1 MVILPELITIIVVA
15 VLSLAEFLHARRVK
29 RLARLAFGFG
39 GRARAWTDAAPPL
52 RVAASGLVAWGLAS
66 LYFEKPKVFKAR
78 EAEPNQQR
86 HVIIVWDVSPSMKLD
101 DAGTEGKMKR
111 AKRAAELMR
120 SFFQRV
126 PMEMVRLT
134 VVATYTEAKPV
145 VVDTRD
151 VAVVQNIL
159 DDLPLSHAFP
169 SGKTNLFAGIQEA
182 ARIAAPW
189 ERDSTTLLVLSD
201 GDTVP
206 PSGMPRLPISIKDV
220 VLAGVGDSRT
230 GKFIN
235 GHQSRQ
241 EAAALRQ
248 IAVRLRGVYH
258 DGNAHQ
264 LPTDLLRRITAL
276 PEAGV
281 FEKLTRREY
290 ALAALGIGSI
300 VLAVLPWSLLA
311 FGSGWKPGVR
321 FQQTEMVQPNIVVS

>member
-1 MVILPELITIIVVA
+1 MVILPELITIAVVA
-15 VLSLAEFLHARRVK
+15 LFTLAEFLHARRVT

-39 GRARAWTDAAPPL
+39 GRARAWTSAAFPL
-52 RVAASGLVAWGLAS
+52 RVTAAGLVAWGLAS
-66 LYFEKPKVFKAR
+66 LYFEEPKVFKTR
-78 EAEPNQQR
+78 EAQPNQQR

-101 DAGTEGKMKR
+101 DAGSDGKMKR
-111 AKRAAELMR
+111 SKRAAELMR

-126 PMEMVRLT
+126 PMEMVRLS

-169 SGKTNLFAGIQEA
+169 SGKTNLFSGIEEA

-189 ERDSTTLLVLSD
+189 ERESTTLLVLSD

-206 PSGMPRLPISIKDV
+206 PSGMPRLPISIKEV
-220 VLAGVGDSRT
+220 VLAGVGDPRT

-248 IAVRLRGVYH
+248 VAVRLRGVYH
-258 DGNAHQ
+258 DGNTHQ
-264 LPTDLLRRITAL
+264 LPTDLLRSLVAL
-276 PEAGV
+276 PEQSV
-281 FEKLTRREY
+281 FQRFTRREY
-290 ALAALGIGSI
+290 ALAALGMGAII
-300 VLAVLPWSLLA
+300 FAILPWSLLA
-311 FGSGWKPGVR
+311 FGSGWRPGVR
-321 FQQTEMVQPNIVVS
+321 FKQTEIVQTNIVAS

>member
-1 MVILPELITIIVVA
+1 VVILPELIAVA
-15 VLSLAEFLHARRVK
+15 VLALLGLAEFLHSRRVR
-29 RLARLAFGFG
+29 RLARLTFPG
-39 GRARAWTDAAPPL
+39 GRPRSWTKAAIPL
-52 RVAASGLVAWGLAS
+52 RLVAAGLLAWGLAS
-66 LYFEKPKVFKAR
+66 LFLEDPKVFKAR

-86 HVIIVWDVSPSMKLD
+86 HVIIVWDVSPSMKLE
-101 DAGTEGKMKR
+101 DAGTDGKQKR
-111 AKRAAELMR
+111 SRRAADLMK

-126 PMEMVRLT
+126 PMDMIRLS

-169 SGKTNLFAGIQEA
+169 NGKTNLFAGIQEA
-182 ARIAAPW
+182 ARIAVPW
-189 ERDSTTLLVLSD
+189 ERESTTLLVLSD

-206 PSGMPRLPISIKDV
+206 PSGMPRLPVSIKDV
-220 VLAGVGDSRT
+220 VLAGVGDSRA

-241 EAAALRQ
+241 DAAALQ
-248 IAVRLRGVYH
+248 QMAVRLHGVYH

-264 LPTDLLRRITAL
+264 LPTDLLRRMAAL

-281 FEKLTRREY
+281 FQKLTRREY
-290 ALAALGIGSI
+290 ALVAVAAGSI
-300 VLAVLPWSLLA
+300 ILAFLPWSLLV

-321 FQQTEMVQPNIVVS
+321 FQKSETVQPEMLAV

>member
-1 MVILPELITIIVVA
+1 MVILPELITIGVV
-15 VLSLAEFLHARRVK
+15 VLFTLAEVFHARRVD
-29 RLARLAFGFG
+29 RLARLAFGFS
-39 GRARAWTDAAPPL
+39 GRPRAWTSAALPL
-52 RVAASGLVAWGLAS
+52 RVAAAGLVAWGLAS
-66 LYFEKPKVFKAR
+66 IYFEQPKVFKAR
-78 EAEPNQQR
+78 EAQPNQQR
-86 HVIIVWDVSPSMKLD
+86 HVMIVWDVSPSMKLD
-101 DAGTEGKMKR
+101 DAGTDGKTKR
-111 AKRAAELMR
+111 SKRAAELMR

-126 PMEMVRLT
+126 PMEMVKVS

-169 SGKTNLFAGIQEA
+169 SGKTNLFSGIQEA

-206 PSGMPRLPISIKDV
+206 PSGMPRLPVSIKDV
-220 VLAGVGDSRT
+220 VLAGVGDPRT

-241 EAAALRQ
+241 EAAALQQ

-264 LPTDLLRRITAL
+264 LPTDLLRRIVAL
-276 PEAGV
+276 PEQSV
-281 FEKLTRREY
+281 FQKLTRREY
-290 ALAALGIGSI
+290 GLAALGTGAII
-300 VLAVLPWSLLA
+300 LAVLPLSLLA

-321 FQQTEMVQPNIVVS
+321 LQRTESVQTNIIAT

>member
-1 MVILPELITIIVVA
+1 MIPELITIVIVGL
-15 VLSLAEFLHARRVK
+15 LSFAEFLHARRVR
-29 RLARLAFGFG
+29 RLARLAFGLG
-39 GRARAWTDAAPPL
+39 GRPRTWTRAAIPL
-52 RVAASGLVAWGLAS
+52 RLISAGLVSWGLAS

-78 EAEPNQQR
+78 EAQPNQQR
-86 HVIIVWDVSPSMKLD
+86 HVIIVWDVSPSMKLE
-101 DAGTEGKMKR
+101 DAGTEGKVKR
-111 AKRAAELMR
+111 SRRAADLMR

-126 PMEMVRLT
+126 PMEMVRLS

-169 SGKTNLFAGIQEA
+169 SGKTNLFAGIEEA

-189 ERDSTTLLVLSD
+189 ERESTTLLVLSD

-206 PSGMPRLPISIKDV
+206 PSGMPRLPVSVKDV

-241 EAAALRQ
+241 DAAALQQ
-248 IAVRLRGVYH
+248 IAVRLHGVYH

-264 LPTDLLRRITAL
+264 LPTDLLRRIAAL
-276 PEAGV
+276 PEKGA
-281 FEKLTRREY
+281 FQKLTRREY
-290 ALAALGIGSI
+290 ALAALGSGSI
-300 VLAVLPWSLLA
+300 ILAVLPWSLLA

-321 FQQTEMVQPNIVVS
+321 FQKSEIVQPDMIAI